1 MPSLRIRVG
10 NRVFAPGL
18 VPTLVMLP
26 LLALLL
32 SLGSWQLRRA
42 HEKAVLFDAF
52 ARGADAT
59 LALPAGA
66 TAVPRYA
73 HVVTHGAYLPDRQIL
88 IDNMTHAERA
98 GYRVLT
104 PLVRDDG
111 SVVLV
116 DRGWVPLVDGA
127 RTRLPDV
134 DVDSEPREI
143 AGRVDDPP
151 RAGIDIDTPLG
162 EGWPRVLSF
171 PKIAQL
177 EHALGRRIYP
187 RIVLLDADRPDGYV
201 RDWQPPG
208 FPPERHVGYAVQWF
222 GLALTLVI
230 IYLVVNLEKS
240 PAMKHPDPL
249 A

>member
-1 MPSLRIRVG
+1 MPRLRFRVG

-42 HEKAVLFDAF
+42 HEKAALFEAF
-52 ARGADAT
+52 ARGSDAT
-59 LALPAGA
+59 LPLPAGA
-66 TAVPRYA
+66 APVPRYA
-73 HVVTHGAYLPDRQIL
+73 HVVARGAYLPDRQIL

-104 PLVRDDG
+104 PLARDDG
-111 SVVLV
+111 SIVLV
-116 DRGWVPLVDGA
+116 DRGWVPLVDGG

-134 DVDSEPREI
+134 AVGAEPREI

-151 RAGIDIDTPLG
+151 RAGIDVDSSLG
-162 EGWPRVLSF
+162 TGWPRVLGF
-171 PKIAQL
+171 PTIAQL
-177 EHALGRRIYP
+177 EQVLGRPVYP

-201 RDWQPPG
+201 RAWQPPG
-208 FPPERHVGYAVQWF
+208 MPPERHVGYAVQWF

-230 IYLVVNLEKS
+230 IYVVVNLKRS
-240 PAMKHPDPL
+240 S
-249 A
+249 